1 MLVDALHCLLVME
14 AGQFVVVVQIDVLL
28 TLIVIVKGIVGPDI
42 SDSLAQATVRLG
54 AIKRGIVGIVAIV
67 RPIGINDIIGYEL
80 LEAQ

>member
-1 MLVDALHCLLVME
+1 ME

>member
-1 MLVDALHCLLVME
+1 MLVDALHSLLIME
-14 AGQFVVVVQIDVLL
+14 ASLFVVVVQINILL
-28 TLIVIVKGIVGPDI
+28 SLIVIVKGIVGSYITNGP
-42 SDSLAQATVRLG
+42 AQTTVRLG

>member
-1 MLVDALHCLLVME
+1 MLVDALHSLLIME
-14 AGQFVVVVQIDVLL
+14 ASLFVVVVQIDVLL